1 MPLLLLLRLPWLVW
15 GAEAFLGEW
24 ERAPRGRGG
33 HCQVMEGLKPR
44 ECAAGK
50 TGTGR
55 VWKAVLGPI
64 QGLSPVLGLGVQ
76 TCVLRSPV
84 SSCPTP
90 QTPLP

>member
-1 MPLLLLLRLPWLVW
+1 MPLLLLLRLPWQVW

-50 TGTGR
+50 VQGGFGR
-55 VWKAVLGPI
+55 VSWDLSRNCHLYLGW
-64 QGLSPVLGLGVQ
+64 GSRLVYS
-76 TCVLRSPV
+76 T
-84 SSCPTP
+84 
-90 QTPLP
+90 